1 MGTRLRLYTYWRSSC
16 SYRVRIALAHKGL
29 LDSVEQVP
37 IHLVREGVREC
48 LSIRRAP
55 PKDLSC
61 SIVGV
66 VACMH
71 AVCRANSMPQTTS
84 R

>member
-37 IHLVREGVREC
+37 IHLVRNGVRE
-48 LSIRRAP
+48 LPHLVPRAP
-55 PKDLSC
+55 RADTTT
-61 SIVGV
+61 V
-66 VACMH
+66 V
-71 AVCRANSMPQTTS
+71 
-84 R
+84 